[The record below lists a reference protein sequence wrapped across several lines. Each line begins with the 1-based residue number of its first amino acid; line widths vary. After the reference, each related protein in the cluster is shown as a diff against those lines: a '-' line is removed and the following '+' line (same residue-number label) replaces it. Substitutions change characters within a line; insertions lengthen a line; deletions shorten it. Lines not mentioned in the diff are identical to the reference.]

1 MPITRFN
8 AEKDNTITNAYSS
21 GLRSRATGSNM
32 GSSDSLEIFSIY
44 GQATTSSLEKSRIL
58 IQFPTK
64 NISNSRTLNKIP
76 KSGSVRFYLKLFN
89 AVHPSTTPER
99 YHICVSPLLQEWT
112 EGIGLDME
120 TYKDKDVS
128 NWTQS
133 QKNINWNKSGSS
145 YADQSILSSNAIP
158 TERTQYFEK
167 GTENLELE
175 ITDYVEEWIKD
186 YAGLSTAAQGSIE
199 LLEVPDLETTITLRT
214 TSGASKTLLVTSS
227 AGVVGSTTKIERSAD
242 LPTMQ
247 SRIVSAIDA
256 LTDFSSN
263 KVSNT
268 IHITQSSKGYF
279 GNTIISSSLSETG
292 SNVTNFS
299 NGSGIINNGLVVKLS
314 GSAEDGT
321 NTRSYY
327 TKKFFSR
334 GTEFFFYKP
343 VIESQW
349 DNSISDDRGSI
360 FKSSSLVSSAD
371 NINNLYLYNR
381 IRGSLVDIPNTGS
394 HLVVQLY
401 TSSAGGAPINLVA
414 AGGVTLAASSFI
426 TASKEDKGVYR
437 AQFVYSGNKNEL
449 IDVWSSCVGDTL
461 TTLATGSLF
470 SIESVTAGS
479 NYQVPSYVLNIN
491 NLKNSYDKTELATF
505 RVHTRTSDWSP
516 NIYSV
521 ATNSAKSSVIKNAF
535 YKIKRVTDAHTVI
548 PYSTGSSEKYSKLS
562 YDVSGSFFNLDMSIL
577 EPNYLY
583 EISFLFQ
590 EGENYKE
597 QKERFRFRVQ

>member
-401 TSSAGGAPINLVA
+401 TSSAGGAPSLSERAERSAPHASASTPSSSAASNADSSASSRSPHAISDGSA
-414 AGGVTLAASSFI
+414 AGAGQSSHAPSRQYVTVPSDSTRAACSVQTGPSSACAAIKAGSAAASS
-426 TASKEDKGVYR
+426 R
-437 AQFVYSGNKNEL
+437 
-449 IDVWSSCVGDTL
+449 WSC
-461 TTLATGSLF
+461 
-470 SIESVTAGS
+470 
-479 NYQVPSYVLNIN
+479 
-491 NLKNSYDKTELATF
+491 
-505 RVHTRTSDWSP
+505 TSTP
-516 NIYSV
+516 G
-521 ATNSAKSSVIKNAF
+521 F
-535 YKIKRVTDAHTVI
+535 C
-548 PYSTGSSEKYSKLS
+548 
-562 YDVSGSFFNLDMSIL
+562 
-577 EPNYLY
+577 
-583 EISFLFQ
+583 
-590 EGENYKE
+590 
-597 QKERFRFRVQ
+597 ERR